1 MIKTDLEVLKNE
13 IRRMHR
19 NSPLYRLLRDEL
31 TAMGYWKKKPRGKPD
46 KGYQVMC
53 ERKSNN
59 G

>member
-1 MIKTDLEVLKNE
+1 MIKTDLEVLKSE

-46 KGYQVMC
+46 KGYQVMR
-53 ERKSNN
+53 ERMRDR
-59 G
+59 